1 MKKQLFPK
9 EIVENTVEV
18 HQFIYSKR
26 SQAIYIALLVLIVGA
41 LLSLPFIKVNI
52 YTSVRGIIKPSQERI
67 TLRITQTGQ
76 VISTLLFPNTL
87 VAKGDTLL
95 QLAHPILDEKKAL
108 IKKQMEDHQS
118 FIRDLSLLTKNP
130 TNQHLSLLTTNYAK
144 QWSLYKQ
151 GRVRCLPNSVKPS
164 EII

>member
-95 QLAHPILDEKKAL
+95 P
-108 IKKQMEDHQS
+108 
-118 FIRDLSLLTKNP
+118 F
-130 TNQHLSLLTTNYAK
+130 
-144 QWSLYKQ
+144 
-151 GRVRCLPNSVKPS
+151 
-164 EII
+164 EIIPPHFPLHPLLHLPVLVFLTSE